1 MEKRLER
8 FRFQKRPQNRDLRFA
23 RSVSLSRARFEP
35 VPDPIPDAR
44 ILNVLELGADGVGV
58 DGFQKRDHVAQR
70 HFAAVE
76 KELRGDDEIEVF
88 FAKPELAQSQKRIG
102 RAFVRKRID
111 PRDRVAKRAIGV
123 NQTVDAGLQRL
134 FADLSRRRHC
144 RRAVAQFQVAQLE
157 PFEKREP
164 ARVERLGI
172 LLPALIIFLEQIEIG
187 PSGEQRVHER
197 FNLRGIAEAGKLT
210 VPRALRYLLTPA
222 MTTTQIFPIAAII
235 ALLNAIPLYAQA
247 DPASEP
253 AVLAVAKVLP
263 AVVNINTERV
273 VRRRVRDPFEDF
285 ASQFFGNYR
294 SQPREIRQT
303 LQSLGSG
310 FIVDPAGYIVT
321 NEHVVQRAADLKI
334 EVTMNDGK
342 VYNARYITGDEK
354 KDLAFIKIE
363 AKADFPFIDLNNISP
378 NLLGQTV
385 LVVGNALGY
394 GSSISRG
401 VLSGTKRDIT
411 VEDVDYKNLVQTD
424 AAINPGNSGGAG
436 VDLSGSAGE
445 LRAAPEAFTPQ
456 GVPTQGL
463 GFAISAE
470 VVRDSVNRF

>member
-1 MEKRLER
+1 M
-8 FRFQKRPQNRDLRFA
+8 
-23 RSVSLSRARFEP
+23 
-35 VPDPIPDAR
+35 
-44 ILNVLELGADGVGV
+44 
-58 DGFQKRDHVAQR
+58 
-70 HFAAVE
+70 
-76 KELRGDDEIEVF
+76 
-88 FAKPELAQSQKRIG
+88 AQS
-102 RAFVRKRID
+102 
-111 PRDRVAKRAIGV
+111 AIA
-123 NQTVDAGLQRL
+123 QT
-134 FADLSRRRHC
+134 
-144 RRAVAQFQVAQLE
+144 
-157 PFEKREP
+157 
-164 ARVERLGI
+164 
-172 LLPALIIFLEQIEIG
+172 
-187 PSGEQRVHER
+187 
-197 FNLRGIAEAGKLT
+197 
-210 VPRALRYLLTPA
+210 
-222 MTTTQIFPIAAII
+222 
-235 ALLNAIPLYAQA
+235 

-273 VRRRVRDPFEDF
+273 VKRRVRDPFEDF
-285 ASQFFGNYR
+285 AAQYFGNYR
-294 SQPREIRQT
+294 SRPREIRQT

-411 VEDVDYKNLVQTD
+411 VEDLEYKDLLQTD
-424 AAINPGNSGGAG
+424 AAINPGNSGGPLI
-436 VDLSGSAGE
+436 DLSGRLVGVSSAKM
-445 LRAAPEAFTPQ
+445 AFTPQ

-463 GFAISAE
+463 GFAIPAETVKTSVAQFREVAKNQTPPKPKSSEPEERGSNAQRFFGMQLQNLTPDLTDALGYAPGKGVLISAVEPDSPADRAGIQRGLVIYRIGKYNVTSVKQVEGFLARTNSGSE
-470 VVRDSVNRF
+470 VDFTVGIVKANGGGQAMETVPLTAR

>member
-1 MEKRLER
+1 MAATK
-8 FRFQKRPQNRDLRFA
+8 
-23 RSVSLSRARFEP
+23 SVGTPR
-35 VPDPIPDAR
+35 
-44 ILNVLELGADGVGV
+44 GGVRNS
-58 DGFQKRDHVAQR
+58 F
-70 HFAAVE
+70 
-76 KELRGDDEIEVF
+76 
-88 FAKPELAQSQKRIG
+88 IG
-102 RAFVRKRID
+102 RASLWRT
-111 PRDRVAKRAIGV
+111 AQRAVPAALI
-123 NQTVDAGLQRL
+123 AGLSATNVL
-134 FADLSRRRHC
+134 
-144 RRAVAQFQVAQLE
+144 
-157 PFEKREP
+157 
-164 ARVERLGI
+164 
-172 LLPALIIFLEQIEIG
+172 
-187 PSGEQRVHER
+187 
-197 FNLRGIAEAGKLT
+197 
-210 VPRALRYLLTPA
+210 
-222 MTTTQIFPIAAII
+222 
-235 ALLNAIPLYAQA
+235 AQA

-285 ASQFFGNYR
+285 AAQYFGNYR

-354 KDLAFIKIE
+354 KDLALIKIE
-363 AKADFPFIDLNNISP
+363 AKAEFPFIDLNNVSP

-401 VLSGTKRDIT
+401 ILSGTKRDIT
-411 VEDVDYKNLVQTD
+411 VDQAEYKNLIQTD
-424 AAINPGNSGGAG
+424 AAINPGNSGGPL
-436 VDLSGSAGE
+436 VDLSGRLIGVSSAKM
-445 LRAAPEAFTPQ
+445 AFTPQ

-463 GFAISAE
+463 GFAIPAETVRTSVAEFKKVAESRPPPKDKPEEEPAGSNAERFFGMQLQNLTADLTDALGYAAGKGVLVSAVE
-470 VVRDSVNRF
+470 PDGPADRAGIQRGLVIYRVGRYNVTSVKQLESLLARVSSGASVDFTVGIVRANGQGQQETVPLTAR